1 MLKRLFDIIGS
12 IIGLFLLSPLF
23 LLLSIWIKIDSK
35 GPVFYRQKRVGKN
48 GKLFSLFKFRSMNIG
63 AEKNGLLTVGRNDSR
78 ITRSGFFIRK
88 YKLDEFPQLINVLSG
103 DMSIV
108 GPRPEVPKYV
118 ALYNENQM
126 KVLQIKPGISDW
138 ASIKFSNE
146 SELLEKSKNPEKFY
160 LNEVM
165 PQKLALNL
173 KYVETK
179 TIWMDFKIIFFTI
192 KKILTG

>member
-146 SELLEKSKNPEKFY
+146 SELLEKSENPEKFY